1 MTTDAEIEIRRTLRL
16 FHQPGEIVEIRCL
29 RVPGRGKP
37 FQASGYFDDFD
48 LAAKIVAEYDG
59 ERKPEGI
66 YHTLNV
72 VNPAL
77 FARSPNQ
84 ITDHCELT
92 TADNNIIERRWTLK
106 DADPV
111 RPRGISSTD
120 DELQSAITAAE
131 NVREYLRDRGLPE
144 PVHAISGNGCHV
156 LTPMTMPNDDDSRR
170 AVETLLKTLAAK
182 SAEFTSPGAPAVSI
196 DASVF
201 NAARICRLYGTTARK
216 GHDTPDRPH
225 RRSRLTY
232 IPDYLPGGSIRD

>member
-1 MTTDAEIEIRRTLRL
+1 MTIIAEIEILRCLRL

-29 RVPGRGKP
+29 RVPGRGKS

-48 LAAKIVAEYDG
+48 LAAQIVAEYDA

-92 TADNNIIERRWTLK
+92 TADNDIIERRWQLT

-111 RPRGISSTD
+111 RPRGISSTEA
-120 DELQSAITAAE
+120 ELQSAITAGE
-131 NVREYLRDRGLPE
+131 NVREYLRERGLPE
-144 PVHAISGNGCHV
+144 PIHAISGNGCHV
-156 LTPMTMPNDDDSRR
+156 LTPMRMPNTDK
-170 AVETLLKTLAAK
+170 AKATVEKLLKSLAAK
-182 SAEFTSPGAPAVSI
+182 SAEFTEPGMPAVSI

-201 NAARICRLYGTTARK
+201 NAARICRLYGTVARK
-216 GHDTPDRPH
+216 GHDVPDRPH
-225 RRSRLTY
+225 RRSQITY